1 MKEAEWSEAK
11 YVPSFRE
18 YIETASVSIA
28 GATLVLFGVL
38 FTGEVLT
45 DHILSQID
53 YRSKFAYL
61 MGLTGRLINDTKTYQ
76 ARYSISYYNAGP

>member
-1 MKEAEWSEAK
+1 M
-11 YVPSFRE
+11 PSFQE
-18 YIETASVSIA
+18 YIETASISVALS
-28 GATLVLFGVL
+28 TVVLITVL

-61 MGLTGRLINDTKTYQ
+61 MGLTGRLVNDTKTYQ
-76 ARYSISYYNAGP
+76 AGYLIPYNPIYDSLVIYLNGC